1 MKSKEYEI
9 FLNLKKKCAE
19 VKKEEKKEKKE
30 KRTYVKIFRPAQKNI
45 NYSLFDSST
54 YSILENMTKYK
65 NKEINYDQLNLNIS
79 INISFILTKCSR
91 KKNNIKNFDIYYPLN
106 RISYNEKNL
115 QAFIPFPN
123 NFLNHKKKT
132 KKNDISC
139 SSDNDIKNISK
150 KSPKSES
157 SLIYDDENNSLSL
170 ISDDSLVL
178 LNYSTNSKN
187 TKENNRKI
195 QKNFVRYKNL
205 NDYIECPLI
214 QNKNKQDKINEY
226 IFLLDNIDNVIENDE
241 IYKINLYQSKKR
253 YSDNINEE
261 KIIIDNF
268 DIINEELSG
277 NNLIFKEK
285 RQEFI
290 NVDFNKKPK
299 DIIVIIDKQDEI
311 SSSLKKKYKKIM
323 NQNYIS
329 LMQKIYKRLIESSIS
344 KNKKIN
350 QKNIFLRNFKN
361 FLLNIEISNKFIY
374 EKILKSQIF
383 SDVPISFDKFIQ
395 SFDIIICDNKP
406 ENMKQK
412 YLFLLN
418 ILTAQEFLSWNKI
431 ELFFELIGCDCTYIE
446 TFSENLGD
454 KLIRRYNAVYKDE
467 EGNNILEKKYRI
479 KKLRIVLE
487 SFFEHNQFNK

>member
-106 RISYNEKNL
+106 RISYNEKN
-115 QAFIPFPN
+115 
-123 NFLNHKKKT
+123 
-132 KKNDISC
+132 
-139 SSDNDIKNISK
+139 
-150 KSPKSES
+150 
-157 SLIYDDENNSLSL
+157 IYDDENNSLSL

-226 IFLLDNIDNVIENDE
+226 IFLLNNIDNVIENDE

-467 EGNNILEKKYRI
+467 EGNNILEKKYRV

-487 SFFEHNQFNK
+487 SFFEQNQFNK

>member
-395 SFDIIICDNKP
+395 GFDIIICDNKP